1 MRDMLKPTL
10 SLLVICFGVALC
22 LALVNGLTRD
32 TIALRMKSAA
42 EEQRKQVMSE
52 AKSFQAIKAW
62 AGKKNGGTIREVYAA
77 YDGPKLLGYVFGAF
91 PKGYGGEMKVTVGVY
106 STGMISGVTV
116 GENKETPG
124 LGSKA
129 AEAGFIGQFLSK
141 TVNEGLRVVKQK
153 PAAANEIEAISG
165 ATISSKAVTDAVSD
179 SVELTA
185 NLIKNGAK
193 K

>member
-1 MRDMLKPTL
+1 LGA
-10 SLLVICFGVALC
+10 VIFFGFL
-22 LALVNGLTRD
+22 
-32 TIALRMKSAA
+32 IAWPAN
-42 EEQRKQVMSE
+42 
-52 AKSFQAIKAW
+52 IH
-62 AGKKNGGTIREVYAA
+62 GGTIREVYAA
-77 YDGPKLLGYVFGAF
+77 YDGPRLLGYVFGAF

-106 STGMISGVTV
+106 STGKISGVTV

-141 TVNEGLRVVKQK
+141 TVNEGLRIVKQK

-185 NLIKNGAK
+185 NLIMNGVEK
-193 K
+193 